1 MIEGYFN
8 YVDLPIFRQIIIP
21 CWIINLKNE
30 NANDVIIR
38 LSFWSLLVIIY
49 EFISLSRARIIS
61 SFSHFSKKFAFVS
74 ANILY
79 NNHPAPYRLSRVRI
93 FQFKNFPLS
102 RIEPR
107 NLLARKGEL
116 RFVLCIYSRGYK
128 FAHRIF
134 EILSG
139 ERKVLVKL
147 AFLKRTPFQTD
158 EGINRG
164 SLWRD

>member
-61 SFSHFSKKFAFVS
+61 SFSHFSPEFAFSKKFAFVS
-74 ANILY
+74 ANISYYTIIILLLTV
-79 NNHPAPYRLSRVRI
+79 YRVFAFFNLKISLSRESSPEIYLPERE
-93 FQFKNFPLS
+93 NFAS
-102 RIEPR
+102 FFVYTRAGINSHIEF
-107 NLLARKGEL
+107 L
-116 RFVLCIYSRGYK
+116 RSSRGREK
-128 FAHRIF
+128 FW
-134 EILSG
+134 LS
-139 ERKVLVKL
+139 
-147 AFLKRTPFQTD
+147 
-158 EGINRG
+158 
-164 SLWRD
+164 SLF